1 MLKFLEESGLL
12 VKTICETIK
21 NKAKKQKRIFLRMLL
36 GTLDASLLAYLL
48 KGKGP
53 IRADKD
59 TIRAEQDF

>member
-36 GTLDASLLAYLL
+36 GTLGASLLAYLL

-53 IRADKD
+53 IRAGEG
-59 TIRAEQDF
+59 TIRLDQDL

>member
-21 NKAKKQKRIFLRMLL
+21 NKAKKKRGFLRMLL
-36 GTLDASLLAYLL
+36 GTLGASLLAYLL

-53 IRADKD
+53 IRAGKD